1 MLQCTVNEDAV
12 VQHLSDRPEE
22 IHRAPENDIP

>member
-12 VQHLSDRPEE
+12 VQHLSDGPEE
-22 IHRAPENDIP
+22 IHRAPENDTP